1 MENLVRF
8 HLNFGYRLWA
18 SGKMEIL
25 LEANRREPQNYAPLI
40 FYQQKYKQ
48 NRFYEK
54 ISANEIG
61 DEDFAAEVVAWLQP
75 ALRAA
80 QHLLSRQLTLLF
92 DRVAGS
98 NWSPPEAFWFEF
110 SLGLRFSNDEDFEN
124 FILEE
129 GNLALASAQISDY
142 GSWHLNELWVVDPD
156 EEYLG
161 FAPPVEPES
170 AAILHTFFEGNSGL
184 LISLGECFD
193 PKHQS
198 VRREALSVL
207 RRRG

>member
-1 MENLVRF
+1 MENMARF
-8 HLNFGYRLWA
+8 YLNFQYRLWV
-18 SGKMEIL
+18 SGKMEIFI
-25 LEANRREPQNYAPLI
+25 EANRRAPQSSEAVI

-54 ISANEIG
+54 VSANEIG
-61 DEDFAAEVVAWLQP
+61 DEAFVADLMAWLQP
-75 ALRAA
+75 ALRTT

-92 DRVAGS
+92 DRVAGGD
-98 NWSPPEAFWFEF
+98 WSPPAAFWFEF
-110 SLGLRFSNDEDFEN
+110 SLGLRFRAEEDFEN

-129 GNLALASAQISDY
+129 GNLALASSQISDY

-156 EEYLG
+156 EEYL
-161 FAPPVEPES
+161 FFSPPEPES
-170 AAILHTFFEGNSGL
+170 AAVLHVFFEENSNL

-198 VRREALSVL
+198 VRRETLSAL